1 MLKTTF
7 LTKIQYKMA
16 KIPRAYSY
24 ADIEKITFKT
34 IKIDDDW
41 KEHLGEP
48 QLGNSHWLIYGG
60 SGEGKTSYV
69 LQVVKQ
75 ICMHSQKSHYNT
87 SEEGMKKGFQMALK
101 RNQMKGVPGF
111 NYHQE
116 NVTQLIARLSRQ
128 RQAKIVVIDSVQYFF
143 RKMRTEHYFDFISQ
157 FQDTTFIWISGTDGG
172 KPKGQ
177 IANDIYFDADIVVK
191 VEDYQAVV
199 EKNRFEAYEPRII
212 WQQGYNIRNGIILEK
227 G

>member
-1 MLKTTF
+1 
-7 LTKIQYKMA
+7 MA
-16 KIPRAYSY
+16 KVPRAYSY
-24 ADIEKITFKT
+24 EDIERIKFKT
-34 IKIDDDW
+34 IKIDDEW
-41 KEHLGEP
+41 KDHLGEP
-48 QLGNSHWLIYGG
+48 QLGNSHWLVYGG
-60 SGEGKTSYV
+60 SGQGKTSYV

-75 ICMHSQKSHYNT
+75 ICMNSQKAHYNT

-101 RNQMKGVPGF
+101 RNNMKGVPGF

-116 NVTQLIARLSRQ
+116 NVTQLTARLSRQ

-143 RKMRTEHYFDFISQ
+143 RKMRTEHYFDFISK
-157 FQDTTFIWISGTDGG
+157 FQDTTFIWISGADGN

-177 IANDIYFDADIVVK
+177 IANDIYFDADIVIK
-191 VEDYQAVV
+191 VENYQAII

-212 WQQGYNIRNGIILEK
+212 WQEGYNKRQVKLLEK

>member
-1 MLKTTF
+1 MT
-7 LTKIQYKMA
+7 

-48 QLGNSHWLIYGG
+48 QLGNSHWLVYGG
-60 SGEGKTSYV
+60 SGEGKTTYV

-75 ICMHSQKSHYNT
+75 ICSRGQKVHYNT
-87 SEEGMKKGFQMALK
+87 KEEGMKKGFQMALK
-101 RNQMKGVPGF
+101 RNNMKGVLGF

-116 NVTQLIARLSRQ
+116 TLEQLSARLGRQ

-143 RKMRTEHYFDFISQ
+143 RKMRSEHYFDFISQ
-157 FQDTTFIWISGTDGG
+157 FEDTTFIWISGSDGN
-172 KPKGQ
+172 KPRGQ
-177 IANDIYFDADIVVK
+177 IANDIYYDADIVINVSN
-191 VEDYQAVV
+191 YQAVI

-212 WQQGYNIRNGIILEK
+212 WQQGYNAKQVKLLEK

>member
-1 MLKTTF
+1 MIKV
-7 LTKIQYKMA
+7 
-16 KIPRAYSY
+16 PRAYSY
-24 ADIEKITFKT
+24 EDIERIKFKT
-34 IKIDDDW
+34 IKVDSEW
-41 KEHLGEP
+41 QQHLGEP
-48 QLGNSHWLIYGG
+48 QLGNSHWLVYGG
-60 SGEGKTSYV
+60 SGQGKTSYV

-75 ICMHSQKSHYNT
+75 ICMNSQKSHYNT

-101 RNQMKGVPGF
+101 RNNMKGVPGF

-116 NVTQLIARLSRQ
+116 NVAQLTARLSRQ

-143 RKMRTEHYFDFISQ
+143 RKMRTEHYFDFISK
-157 FQDTTFIWISGTDGG
+157 FQDTTFIWISGADGE

-177 IANDIYFDADIVVK
+177 IANDIYFDADLVIKVK
-191 VEDYQAVV
+191 NYQAIV

-212 WQQGYNIRNGIILEK
+212 WQKGYNEKHFKLLEQ